1 MSPTLASHV
10 MKDIAMYLLD
20 EVEQQKLAPDRAAE
34 ISKMVP
40 QMLDEAMTDDK
51 TYEGITK
58 LIASFPE
65 LAKLLNEYAVK
76 KDDVA
81 TAKLLEETQKSLE
94 ELKKEMVPDLPA
106 IPIQSPTSISH
117 SETTSQPVAK
127 EAPTEKPIVQP
138 SVTPPLPS
146 SSSTQTSQP
155 TQGGKLV

>member
-20 EVEQQKLAPDRAAE
+20 EVEAQRLTPDRAAE
-34 ISKMVP
+34 ISKLVP
-40 QMLDEAMTDDK
+40 QILDEAMTDDK
-51 TYEGITK
+51 TYEGIAK
-58 LIASFPE
+58 LITSFPE
-65 LAKLLNEYAVK
+65 LAKLLNEYTVK

-94 ELKKEMVPDLPA
+94 ELKKEMTPPPVAQPVTP
-106 IPIQSPTSISH
+106 
-117 SETTSQPVAK
+117 SQPVV
-127 EAPTEKPIVQP
+127 PPVPDEKPIVQP

-146 SSSTQTSQP
+146 STSTQTSQP